1 MHDDET
7 YEILSL
13 VVIMRRWQRTFF
25 RTRDYQ
31 TLQRAKDY
39 EAQVDKRLRAWT
51 LTLPVSQ
58 EEEHADTRD

>member
-13 VVIMRRWQRTFF
+13 VVAMRRWQRTFF

-31 TLQRAKDY
+31 TLLRAKDY
-39 EAQVDKRLRAWT
+39 ERQVDARLRAWID
-51 LTLPVSQ
+51 TLPVSQ
-58 EEEHADTRD
+58 EEDSGAVSP

>member
-13 VVIMRRWQRTFF
+13 VVAMRRWQRTFF

-31 TLQRAKDY
+31 TLQRAKEY
-39 EAQVDKRLRAWT
+39 ERQVDARLRAWIE
-51 LTLPVSQ
+51 TLPVSQ
-58 EEEHADTRD
+58 EEAHATNEP